1 MTAKFLKIA
10 LLFFA
15 IAAVIG
21 VVLRLFFFNP
31 IDGWNYK
38 HLLHAH
44 SHVVLL
50 GWVTNALLAA
60 IYYVFYE
67 SHGVHRKI
75 WWWFFGLLQLS
86 VVGMLFTFP
95 MQGYGTLSII
105 FSTLHIVI
113 SYFFCIWILKA
124 TKNEKTVW
132 QKFISWGIVYFMLS
146 TLGPFSLGPIMSQSL
161 SGSHWYY
168 LAIYFYLHFLYNG
181 FFTFVI
187 FGLLFWWLD
196 NKQIEYPQ
204 QHASKFFKLMNLACL
219 PTYALSALWTNPP
232 WYVYT
237 IGLLGVVLLLMSML
251 NLFKAIRPAIV
262 TIKDNLTSTVKI
274 LWTVAVLS
282 FLLKVLLQS
291 ISVMPKIAQLAYEVR
306 NYTIGYLHLVFI
318 GFVTCFLLGWFIA
331 NRILYFHK
339 PQVVGMWLL
348 IIGFIV
354 SQLLIVVQ
362 PLVGYIPSY
371 YQVLFGVSLV
381 MLFGIVSF
389 LFVSRSA
396 AE

>member
-1 MTAKFLKIA
+1 M
-10 LLFFA
+10 
-15 IAAVIG
+15 AAVIG

-38 HLLHAH
+38 NLLHTN

-50 GWVTNALLAA
+50 GWVTNTLLAA

-95 MQGYGTLSII
+95 IQGYGTLSII

-146 TLGPFSLGPIMSQSL
+146 TLGPFSLGPIMSQGL

-196 NKQIEYPQ
+196 NKQIEYSQ
-204 QHASKFFKLMNLACL
+204 QHASRFFKLINLACL

-237 IGLLGVVLLLMSML
+237 IGLVGVVLLLMAML
-251 NLFKAIRPAIV
+251 NLFKSIRPAIV

-291 ISVMPKIAQLAYEVR
+291 ISVVPKIAQLAYEVR